1 MASRH
6 LLNLLLFAMLAAA
19 LSLFGPGIRDLTPA
33 ASRDGE
39 EPDIPEEALTAMREG
54 RYLRASMILRDYLAG
69 QPDSSASA
77 LLLAAQ
83 AEAGLGDWE
92 RVRQLLEGRGWLDVV
107 AAGHGWRLLGR
118 SQIELGRFD
127 DGVTSLARYLEM
139 ADPPGRRDEGVTLL
153 RRAGALAGA
162 NRAAEAMAAYDHA
175 AALLPQ
181 IEDWIHV
188 QAAST
193 AAAAGD
199 TTAVRERLARVD
211 STLAHEWSWRT
222 TVRAYRT
229 AGDLRGAQT
238 AAERATERLSGV
250 RRAAA
255 WNTVASIRAVR
266 GDRSRARI
274 AYLRAIRDADGS
286 IAEVDAARGLAALG
300 PVYPDD
306 NVIVGRIYLS
316 HRNHE
321 RGAAALQAWLDSGSG
336 SNAERDRVR
345 YEIALAHLNAG
356 SYRSAETELLA
367 VAGSI
372 QDRATAADA
381 IFAAARAQYR
391 DGRAAHARATLNRVI
406 TEFRDQPAA
415 ARAAFLLA
423 DLHHD
428 ELELSRANNFYRTV
442 VQLAPESDEA
452 AVARMRLAG
461 IAFAEG
467 RFHAALHDLE
477 EYYRSHTDDR
487 YRQQAAFW
495 IGRVLEAMGRHDEA
509 RVRFVEARRI
519 DPFSYYGG
527 LADEHLDDNVWS
539 VRLDHPPPV
548 TDRYDD
554 AIDRALARVDMLR
567 TLGWN
572 DAASFEM
579 ERVRRHFARFD
590 GASYAL
596 AEKLNERGFITAGIS
611 IGREIHRREGAWN
624 IRLLRI
630 VYPFPFRTIITAEAR
645 ERGVDPALAAAL
657 IRQESLFDPSARSPV
672 GALGL
677 MQVMPRTGADLAR
690 TLSISPFRTDMLLQP
705 EINVHLG
712 MAYLAQQIRS
722 HGDRL
727 DAVLAAYNAG
737 PGRVQRWRRFPEWRD
752 RYLFAERIPFDE
764 TRNYVR
770 IVQTNRRLYALLY
783 P

>member
-6 LLNLLLFAMLAAA
+6 FVNLVLFAMLAAA
-19 LSLFGPGIRDLTPA
+19 LSLFGPRTTQSAPA
-33 ASRDGE
+33 ASNGE
-39 EPDIPEEALTAMREG
+39 TERDIPQEALEAMREG
-54 RYLRASMILRDYLAG
+54 RYLRASMILRDYLAAH
-69 QPDSSASA
+69 PDTSAAA

-107 AAGHGWRLLGR
+107 AAGQGWRLLGR

-127 DGVTSLARYLEM
+127 DGVTSLARYLDM
-139 ADPPGRRDEGVTLL
+139 APPSGRRDEGVTLI

-162 NRAAEAMAAYDHA
+162 NRTAEALDAYDKA
-175 AALLPQ
+175 AGLLPH
-181 IEDWIHV
+181 IEDWILVH
-188 QAAST
+188 AASA

-199 TTAVRERLARVD
+199 TAAVRERLSRVD
-211 STLAHEWSWRT
+211 STLAREWSWRT
-222 TVRAYRT
+222 IVHARRT

-238 AAERATERLSGV
+238 AAEQAAAGLTGS

-255 WNTVASIRAVR
+255 WNVVAGIRVLR
-266 GDRSRARI
+266 GDRAGART
-274 AYLRAIRDADGS
+274 AYLRAVRDADGS
-286 IAEVDAARGLAALG
+286 VAEVDAARGLAALG
-300 PVYPDD
+300 PVSHDD
-306 NVIVGRIYLS
+306 HLVIGRIYLR
-316 HRNHE
+316 HRNHT
-321 RGAAALQAWLDSGSG
+321 RGAAALQAWLDSGAG
-336 SNAERDRVR
+336 SPAERDRAR
-345 YEIALAHLNAG
+345 YDIAIALLHAG
-356 SYRSAETELLA
+356 RHRSAEVELLA
-367 VAGSI
+367 MAASI
-372 QDRATAADA
+372 QDRVTAADA
-381 IFAAARAQYR
+381 VYAAARAQYR
-391 DGRAAHARATLNRVI
+391 DGRPAHARATLNRVI
-406 TEFRDQPAA
+406 RDFPDQPAA

-428 ELELSRANNFYRTV
+428 ELELSRANNLYRTV
-442 VQLAPESDEA
+442 IQLAPGSDEA
-452 AVARMRLAG
+452 AVSRMRLAG
-461 IAFAEG
+461 IAFAER
-467 RFHAALHDLE
+467 RFRAALRELE
-477 EYYRSHTDDR
+477 EYRLSHTEDR
-487 YRQQAAFW
+487 NRQQAAFW
-495 IGRVLEAMGRHDEA
+495 TGRVLDAMGRHDEA
-509 RVRFVEARRI
+509 RAHFAEARRI

-527 LADEHLDDNVWS
+527 LADELLDDDVWHL
-539 VRLDHPPPV
+539 RLDHPPPL
-548 TDRYDD
+548 TGRYDH

-567 TLGWN
+567 DIGWN

-596 AEKLNERGFITAGIS
+596 AEMLNERGFISAGIA

-630 VYPFPFRTIITAEAR
+630 VYPFPFRSIITAEAR

-690 TLSISPFRTDMLLQP
+690 SLRIASFRTDMLLQP
-705 EINVHLG
+705 EINIHLG

-737 PGRVQRWRRFPEWRD
+737 PGRVQRWRRFPEWQD
-752 RYLFAERIPFDE
+752 RHLFAERIPFDE

-770 IVQTNRRLYALLY
+770 IVQTNRRLYELLY
-783 P
+783 R